1 MYFLCGRPE
10 SYRKHRHCP
19 YPIVLPTAEDKTVL
33 SPDWLLDQ
41 QAAASEMPPSWNQG
55 YKVAEGQSSGQH
67 HLLHA
72 TKALIGKG
80 TDNHER
86 LSPSLAD
93 IPLNKRMTKKGHVLG
108 LHL

>member
-10 SYRKHRHCP
+10 SYRRHGHCP
-19 YPIVLPTAEDKTVL
+19 YPTVLPTAEDKMLL
-33 SPDWLLDQ
+33 SSDWLLAQ
-41 QAAASEMPPSWNQG
+41 QAAASETPPSWNWG
-55 YKVAEGQSSGQH
+55 YKVAEGQSYGQH

-80 TDNHER
+80 RDNHER
-86 LSPSLAD
+86 LSPSLTG
-93 IPLNKRMTKKGHVLG
+93 IPLNKRMTNKGQVLG